1 MARDTD
7 NRHITLDERE
17 EQYVEKIQNICED
30 PRAPRGMTKICD
42 HLYLGNFENARQ
54 IAAVKENGVTYVINT
69 VHEEKG
75 FMKTGIQ
82 FYGEEFECLGFYSE
96 DNGTYPILRHFDEV
110 FKFIEKARENNSKC
124 LIHCMAGIN
133 RSGCLATAYY
143 MVYKGIGPVSAVK
156 HIHDARGMLL
166 SNEKFIER
174 LVKLASG
181 RNLLELDKD
190 KL

>member
-1 MARDTD
+1 
-7 NRHITLDERE
+7 
-17 EQYVEKIQNICED
+17 
-30 PRAPRGMTKICD
+30 
-42 HLYLGNFENARQ
+42 
-54 IAAVKENGVTYVINT
+54 
-69 VHEEKG
+69 
-75 FMKTGIQ
+75 
-82 FYGEEFECLGFYSE
+82 
-96 DNGTYPILRHFDEV
+96 
-110 FKFIEKARENNSKC
+110 
-124 LIHCMAGIN
+124 MAGIN

-174 LVKLASG
+174 LVKFASG

>member
-1 MARDTD
+1 MALDTD

-30 PRAPRGMTKICD
+30 SRAPRGMTKICD

-54 IAAVKENGVTYVINT
+54 IAALKENGVTYVINT

-75 FMKTGIQ
+75 FTKTGIP
-82 FYGEEFECLGFYSE
+82 FYGEEFEYLGFYSE
-96 DNGTYPILRHFDEV
+96 DNGTYPILRHFNEV

-143 MVYKGIGPVSAVK
+143 MVYNGIGPISAVK
-156 HIHDARGMLL
+156 HVHDARGMLL

-174 LVKLASG
+174 LVKFASR